1 MKVRGNKQQNM
12 EWITI
17 HTSFIQLQKK
27 NKQNNNKQLKLHTV
41 AAASCDSR
49 IRTTSSPSLHCS
61 T

>member
-27 NKQNNNKQLKLHTV
+27 QTKQQQ
-41 AAASCDSR
+41 AAK
-49 IRTTSSPSLHCS
+49 TTHCS
-61 T
+61 CSQLRL